1 MHHYFGIEPYS
12 FAVDFNKWIASDNRV
27 VVLRDPIERIISTLA
42 AGYIEMFVLHT
53 CPYLSNT
60 GWDYG
65 FIFNLPDSSLLQ
77 KIKDYDFNTKKIKDY
92 DFSLLQKI
100 KDYDFSLLQKI
111 KDYDFN
117 TKKIKDYDFRVIDFA
132 KLEQYI
138 PRPAGGIQSPRT
150 DSIATSNLAKLYY
163 VPNDTYTLR
172 ELEQECEDY
181 MYLMSHRKHLSV
193 EEWKEL
199 TL

>member
-1 MHHYFGIEPYS
+1 MATTRCGHTNMHHYFGIEPYS

-65 FIFNLPDSSLLQ
+65 FIFNLPDS
-77 KIKDYDFNTKKIKDY
+77 
-92 DFSLLQKI
+92 
-100 KDYDFSLLQKI
+100 SLLQKI